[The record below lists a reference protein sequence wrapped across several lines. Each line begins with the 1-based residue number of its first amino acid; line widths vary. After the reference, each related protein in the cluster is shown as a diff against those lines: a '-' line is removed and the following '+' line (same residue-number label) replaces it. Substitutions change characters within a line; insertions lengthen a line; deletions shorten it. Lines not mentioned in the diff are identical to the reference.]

1 MIEEKELK
9 GQLELVL
16 SQLKENRALAEKQQ
30 TEVGVMKTETL
41 EKIQSLQTQVDAL
54 DTKLA
59 ERHAALTTHETLE
72 DVLREDSKLQ
82 DFLKNHHGVCN
93 IEVPAKFISS
103 LLERKTVIDTPALGT
118 MTSGVI
124 PIDRTAGIVQEARQA
139 LRMRNVLSS
148 RPTLLGTIDYVK
160 VNAAPAIASLQLTE
174 GTAKIENAATF
185 TTAAA
190 YVKTI
195 ASWIPMT
202 RQAMDDFGELMG
214 YIRNA
219 LPYYVNLREEVEFL
233 HGGGGSTDINGLVT
247 QASALQTALA
257 LPAYNKSDL
266 ISAAI
271 QQIEVAT
278 EIEPTFVVLHPTDY
292 WQILRTK
299 DANRNYVFNNNNIT
313 LDPFWGLTPIRSTKM
328 GSGNFLVGSGAPV
341 AAEIRDRL
349 GMELAIST
357 EHSTYFTENK
367 IAVRAEKRVALVVYR
382 PGSFIFGS
390 FTTSP

>member
-1 MIEEKELK
+1 MDEKELK
-9 GQLELVL
+9 VQLEQVL
-16 SQLKENRALAEKQQ
+16 SQLKENKSLAEKQQ
-30 TEVGVMKTETL
+30 VDYGAMKTELL
-41 EKIQSLQTQVDAL
+41 EKIQSLQSQADAL
-54 DTKLA
+54 DVKLA
-59 ERHAALTTHETLE
+59 ERHASNQSHDRFE
-72 DVLREDSKLQ
+72 DSLREDSKLQ
-82 DFLKNHHGVCN
+82 DWLKNHRGVCN
-93 IEVPAKFISS
+93 IEIGAKFLPD
-103 LLERKTVIDTPALGT
+103 LLERKTTIDSAALGT
-118 MTSGVI
+118 MTSGVL

-148 RPTLLGTIDYVK
+148 RPTTLPTIDFVK
-160 VNAAPAIASLQLTE
+160 VNAAPTIASLQLSE
-174 GTAKIENAATF
+174 GVAKIENAATF
-185 TTAAA
+185 TTASA
-190 YVKTI
+190 YVKTV

-247 QASALQTALA
+247 QATALQTALA

-313 LDPFWGLTPIRSTKM
+313 LDPFWGLTPVRSTKM

-341 AAEIRDRL
+341 ACEIRDRMGL
-349 GMELAIST
+349 ELAIST
-357 EHSTYFTENK
+357 EHNDFFTQNK

-382 PGSFIFGS
+382 PASFIFGS

>member
-16 SQLKENRALAEKQQ
+16 SQLKENRTLAEKQQ

-59 ERHAALTTHETLE
+59 ERHASLTTHETLE
-72 DVLREDSKLQ
+72 DVLREDAKLQ

-93 IEVPAKFISS
+93 IEIPAKFISS
-103 LLERKTVIDTPALGT
+103 LLERKTVIDTTALGT
-118 MTSGVI
+118 MTTGVI

-160 VNAAPAIASLQLTE
+160 VNSAPTIASLQLTE
-174 GTAKIENAATF
+174 GTAKIENAVTF
-185 TTAAA
+185 ITAAA

-247 QASALQTALA
+247 QASALQPALA

-278 EIEPTFVVLHPTDY
+278 EIEPSFVVLHPTDY

-313 LDPFWGLTPIRSTKM
+313 LDPFWGLTPIRTTKM
-328 GSGNFLVGSGAPV
+328 GSGNFLVGSGSPV
-341 AAEIRDRL
+341 AAEIRDRM

-367 IAVRAEKRVALVVYR
+367 IAVRAEKRVALVCYR

>member
-1 MIEEKELK
+1 MEEKELK
-9 GQLELVL
+9 GQLEQVL
-16 SQLKENRALAEKQQ
+16 TQLKENKSLAEAQQ
-30 TEVGVMKTETL
+30 KDVGSMKAEL
-41 EKIQSLQTQVDAL
+41 MEKIQALQTQADAL

-59 ERHAALTTHETLE
+59 ERHASNSAGVSLE
-72 DVLREDSKLQ
+72 EELKNDAKLQ
-82 DFLKNHHGVCN
+82 DWLKNHRGVMN
-93 IEVPAKFISS
+93 LEIDAKFLPE
-103 LLERKTVIDTPALGT
+103 LLERKTLVDSTALGT
-118 MTSGVI
+118 ATSGVLQ
-124 PIDRTAGIVQEARQA
+124 IDRTPGIVQEARQS

-148 RPTLLGTIDYVK
+148 RPTTLPTLDFVK
-160 VNAAPAIASLQLTE
+160 VNAAPTIASLQLTE

-185 TTAAA
+185 TTATA

-247 QASALQTALA
+247 QATALSTALA

-313 LDPFWGLTPIRSTKM
+313 LDPFWGLTPVKSTKM
-328 GSGNFLVGSGAPV
+328 GAGNFLVGSGSPV
-341 AAEIRDRL
+341 AVEIRDRL

-382 PGSFIFGS
+382 PASFIFGS
-390 FTTSP
+390 FSTSP